1 MVENVMLIASLCIIA
16 AVMCRLIGNY
26 NKEQAIM
33 LAVIAC
39 TSVMGFVV
47 INISPVLSFISE
59 MYLMCGLDEKYS
71 SVIFKSVGIS
81 YVTKFACDICKD
93 CGENALSTA
102 VEISGKAALMIISLP
117 LLEELAD
124 FIKKL
129 SV

>member
-1 MVENVMLIASLCIIA
+1 
-16 AVMCRLIGNY
+16 
-26 NKEQAIM
+26 M

-47 INISPVLSFISE
+47 ISISPVLSFISE